1 MGRPGS
7 ELVLAIVALAGITA
21 GYWLLARVAVPRP
34 NSAIGYALG
43 ITGFV
48 MMLSTETLYSLRKRA
63 KGFHFGPMSAW
74 LQIHMLT
81 GIVGPYLVLLHSGWR
96 FHGLAGCVTAVM
108 GVVVLSGLVGRYL
121 FAWGPHC
128 LDGIA
133 TPAGQLDDNA
143 SDRKRMM
150 KEIRSQ
156 ERARRL
162 FALWHVCH
170 IPLSAGLFVLAAAHV
185 GGAVYY
191 AILAR

>member
-48 MMLSTETLYSLRKRA
+48 LMLGTETLYSLRKRA

-96 FHGLAGCVTAVM
+96 FHGLAGYGTAVL

-121 FAWGPHC
+121 YAFAPHYF
-128 LDGIA
+128 DGNEM
-133 TPAGQLDDNA
+133 PAGQLADKA
-143 SDRKRMM
+143 SDRKRIEQ
-150 KEIRSQ
+150 EIRTQ

-162 FALWHVCH
+162 FALWHFCH
-170 IPLSAGLFVLAAAHV
+170 IPLSAGLFVLAAAHI

>member
-1 MGRPGS
+1 MGRPAF
-7 ELVLAIVALAGITA
+7 ELVLTIVALAGITA

-43 ITGFV
+43 ITGFA
-48 MMLSTETLYSLRKRA
+48 MMLGTETLYSLRKRA
-63 KGFHFGPMSAW
+63 KGLQFGPMNAW
-74 LQIHMLT
+74 LQVHTFL

-96 FHGLAGCVTAVM
+96 FHGLAGYAAAVL

-121 FAWGPHC
+121 FASAPHY
-128 LDGIA
+128 LDGIE
-133 TPAGQLDDNA
+133 TPAGRLDGNA
-143 SDRKRMM
+143 ADRKRM
-150 KEIRSQ
+150 KQEIRSQ

-170 IPLSAGLFVLAAAHV
+170 IPLSAGLFVLAAAHI